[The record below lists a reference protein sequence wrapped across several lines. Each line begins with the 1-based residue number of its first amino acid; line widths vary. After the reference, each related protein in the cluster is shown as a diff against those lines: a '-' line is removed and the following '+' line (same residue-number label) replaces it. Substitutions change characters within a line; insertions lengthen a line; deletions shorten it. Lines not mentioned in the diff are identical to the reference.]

1 MFKALFNIII
11 NMLATII
18 QIIVWPVNQI
28 ISSAL
33 PDLSDKITSVT
44 TVFNSVFNSINWA
57 VSILPDVVIESL
69 LFIIS
74 VEIVMLAIHKS
85 THALTMV
92 WNVLQKIKF
101 W

>member
-1 MFKALFNIII
+1 MFKTLFNIII

>member
-1 MFKALFNIII
+1 MFKSLFNIII
-11 NMLATII
+11 NMLASVI

-33 PDLSDKITSVT
+33 PDLSDKINSVT
-44 TVFNSVFNSINWA
+44 TVFNSVFNTISWA
-57 VSILPDVVIESL
+57 VSILPPVVIESI

-74 VEIVMLAIHKS
+74 VEVVMLAIHKS
-85 THALTMV
+85 THALTKV
-92 WNVLQKIKF
+92 WSILQKIKF

>member
-28 ISSAL
+28 ISNTL
-33 PDLSDKITSVT
+33 PDLTDKITSVT
-44 TVFNSVFNSINWA
+44 NVFNTVFNSINWA
-57 VSILPDVVIESL
+57 LSILPDVVIEAL

-74 VEIVMLAIHKS
+74 VEVVMLAIHKS

>member
-11 NMLATII
+11 NMLATVI

-28 ISSAL
+28 ITNAL
-33 PDLSDKITSVT
+33 PDLSDKINSVT

-69 LFIIS
+69 LFILS

>member
-18 QIIVWPVNQI
+18 QIIVWPINQI
-28 ISSAL
+28 ISNAL

-44 TVFNSVFNSINWA
+44 NVFNSVFNSINWA
-57 VSILPDVVIESL
+57 ISILPDVVIETL
-69 LFIIS
+69 LFILS
-74 VEIVMLAIHKS
+74 VEVVMLAIHKS

>member
-28 ISSAL
+28 ITNTL
-33 PDLSDKITSVT
+33 PDLTDKITSVT
-44 TVFNSVFNSINWA
+44 NVFNSVFNSINWA
-57 VSILPDVVIESL
+57 LSILPDVVIESL
-69 LFIIS
+69 LFILS
-74 VEIVMLAIHKS
+74 VEVVMLAIHKS

-92 WNVLQKIKF
+92 WNILQKIKF

>member
-74 VEIVMLAIHKS
+74 VEIVMIAIHKS

>member
-18 QIIVWPVNQI
+18 QIIVWPVNQLI
-28 ISSAL
+28 CSAL

-85 THALTMV
+85 THALTTV

>member
-28 ISSAL
+28 ISNTL
-33 PDLSDKITSVT
+33 PDLTDKITSVT
-44 TVFNSVFNSINWA
+44 NVFNSVFNSINWA
-57 VSILPDVVIESL
+57 LSILPDVVIEAL
-69 LFIIS
+69 LFILS
-74 VEIVMLAIHKS
+74 VEVVMLAIHKS

>member
-28 ISSAL
+28 ISNTL
-33 PDLSDKITSVT
+33 LDFTDKITSVT
-44 TVFNSVFNSINWA
+44 NVFNSVFNSINWA
-57 VSILPDVVIESL
+57 LSILPDVVIESL

-74 VEIVMLAIHKS
+74 VEVVMLAIHKS
-85 THALTMV
+85 THALIMV

>member
-28 ISSAL
+28 ISNTL
-33 PDLSDKITSVT
+33 PDLTDKITSVT
-44 TVFNSVFNSINWA
+44 NVFNSVFNSINWA
-57 VSILPDVVIESL
+57 LSILPDVVIESL

-74 VEIVMLAIHKS
+74 VEVVMLAIHKS

>member
-28 ISSAL
+28 ISNAL

-74 VEIVMLAIHKS
+74 VEIVMIAIHKS
-85 THALTMV
+85 THALTKV